1 MKKIITFLFSVGLV
15 SAVFAQTGDRSRND
29 SRDSR
34 GSNPPSSYPT
44 NDQYGYP
51 DQYSNDDQYNQYNR
65 NSQWDGRGHNS
76 SFARNRQRLARQRY
90 EMMMMRRNQE
100 RYNRQRRYV
109 DYSPYGQSRGP
120 VLQIRIGSGRSRY

>member
-15 SAVFAQTGDRSRND
+15 SAVFAQTGDRNRND

-34 GSNPPSSYPT
+34 GNTPPSSYPT

-51 DQYSNDDQYNQYNR
+51 NQYSNDDQYNR
-65 NSQWDGRGHNS
+65 NSQWDGRGRNDR
-76 SFARNRQRLARQRY
+76 FARERQRKERQRY

-100 RYNRQRRYV
+100 RYNRQRRYN

-120 VLQIRIGSGRSRY
+120 VLQIRIGSGQSRY